1 MACVYCLWK
10 VSIACIVCLLLVE
23 GVYCLYCVSIACGM
37 CLSFVESV
45 YCLWKVST
53 APSGLSGNHEAM
65 ASPFLASDNIADL
78 LASKHCREIVDAQAG
93 ALNLQAYTLIPDS
106 IPGSPA

>member
-1 MACVYCLWK
+1 MCILLVACVYCLWK

-37 CLSFVESV
+37 CLSFVESI

-65 ASPFLASDNIADL
+65 ASPVLASENIADL
-78 LASKHCREIVDAQAG
+78 LASKHCREIGDAQAG
-93 ALNLQAYTLIPDS
+93 A
-106 IPGSPA
+106 